1 MHLSQHEGGPNA
13 VLECSVDHMGA
24 HMRWGAVFAGQ
35 VIRRATAQGLVV
47 RAGDALS
54 LTPLGRETAHRAMV
68 R

>member
-1 MHLSQHEGGPNA
+1 
-13 VLECSVDHMGA
+13 MGA